1 MKYNIQTTLTGRV
14 WWKPFLLYILLSF
27 ALILPLELTLM
38 RIDNP
43 DNTIPL
49 LPLFLFIAVLLALR
63 VALEAVFTLIL
74 GRILVSSVSCNG
86 IQPVLGGST
95 QEFVTLN
102 LVCFVRTCITLG
114 FYGPRYIKRHTD
126 YLVEHCSI
134 DGTGCS
140 FSGTARS
147 LFTYIYVGLVLPL
160 IFWMMLFIAAAVA
173 EQLVAE
179 SARVLPEVLM
189 GVLGIG
195 IFFLCIPFFYY
206 VIRWYFNI
214 SWKEKTLEW
223 NTEFWQSFF
232 FLSGQLFLLLITLGI
247 AWPVFAVRCWEYFAE
262 RTVIKEEGRIRYS
275 GCFNGATGK
284 AFLLFWGQALLCLI
298 TLGVYSPWAWA
309 KCFNF
314 MMNATSFTEIAHGAE
329 TLS

>member
-1 MKYNIQTTLTGRV
+1 
-14 WWKPFLLYILLSF
+14 
-27 ALILPLELTLM
+27 
-38 RIDNP
+38 
-43 DNTIPL
+43 
-49 LPLFLFIAVLLALR
+49 
-63 VALEAVFTLIL
+63 
-74 GRILVSSVSCNG
+74 
-86 IQPVLGGST
+86 
-95 QEFVTLN
+95 
-102 LVCFVRTCITLG
+102 
-114 FYGPRYIKRHTD
+114 
-126 YLVEHCSI
+126 
-134 DGTGCS
+134 
-140 FSGTARS
+140 
-147 LFTYIYVGLVLPL
+147 
-160 IFWMMLFIAAAVA
+160 MMLFIAAAVA

-298 TLGVYSPWAWA
+298 TLGVYSP
-309 KCFNF
+309 
-314 MMNATSFTEIAHGAE
+314 
-329 TLS
+329 

>member
-14 WWKPFLLYILLSF
+14 WWKPFLLYLLLSF

-195 IFFLCIPFFYY
+195 IFFLCIPFFYICNQM
-206 VIRWYFNI
+206 VFQYF
-214 SWKEKTLEW
+214 LEGENPRMEYRVLAKLFFPERSTVPVADNAW
-223 NTEFWQSFF
+223 NS
-232 FLSGQLFLLLITLGI
+232 LAGLCGQ
-247 AWPVFAVRCWEYFAE
+247 V
-262 RTVIKEEGRIRYS
+262 
-275 GCFNGATGK
+275 
-284 AFLLFWGQALLCLI
+284 
-298 TLGVYSPWAWA
+298 LGVFCGENSYKRRRPHPLLRL
-309 KCFNF
+309 F
-314 MMNATSFTEIAHGAE
+314 
-329 TLS
+329 